1 MKLIVYVVFVPFL
14 VLLGFWTATRYGMIF
29 GYPFWM
35 IASIIIAFPVA
46 GILAAPFGTFFL
58 PGDRYSR
65 PLPMY
70 SIPESLRKQDR
81 IPEAM
86 AKYREITEKYPKEVK
101 PWVQMVRL
109 AHLELKDRNLADE
122 LLEEGLK
129 ALKKEASREE
139 LTRMHQ
145 AITSMRQEAPTA
157 DDRTSVHYRSEF
169 TDS

>member
-29 GYPFWM
+29 GYPFWL
-35 IASIIIAFPVA
+35 IASIIMAFPIASV
-46 GILAAPFGTFFL
+46 LAAPFGTFFL

-70 SIPESLRKQDR
+70 SVPESLRKQDR

-86 AKYREITEKYPKEVK
+86 AKYREIAEKYPKEVK

-109 AHLELKDRNLADE
+109 AHLELKDRTLADE
-122 LLEEGLK
+122 LYEEGIQT
-129 ALKKEASREE
+129 LKKEKAREE
-139 LTRMHQ
+139 LRRMHK
-145 AITSMRQEAPTA
+145 AIISMRQEALTA
-157 DDRTSVHYRSEF
+157 EDRTSVHYRS
-169 TDS
+169 DAADG